1 MPQRAD
7 SETRKMTK
15 WRKRAKRYPVRL
27 SLPAESAK
35 LAHAYSGC
43 RIMSGE
49 HGEFAELLSR
59 ARAGDQSALDQ
70 IVKRYEPEVR
80 IVAHFLLSRDL
91 RPYLDSLDLVQSV
104 HKSLLL
110 GLRSNKFDISSPEK
124 LVALALTMVRR
135 KAARHWRHLQRQQ
148 RLDTDN
154 LPAALADSEAD
165 PARAAQLQDALQH
178 LWNNLD
184 ASERRVV
191 ELRLEG
197 HSTADAAR
205 TLGLDADVLRVRLS
219 RLRQRL
225 RSAGVLTEWL

>member
-1 MPQRAD
+1 
-7 SETRKMTK
+7 
-15 WRKRAKRYPVRL
+15 
-27 SLPAESAK
+27 
-35 LAHAYSGC
+35 
-43 RIMSGE
+43 MSRE
-49 HGEFAELLSR
+49 DEPFAELLAR
-59 ARAGDQSALDQ
+59 ARTGDQMALDE
-70 IVKRYEPEVR
+70 VVRRYEPEVR
-80 IVAHFLLSRDL
+80 IVAHFLLSRAL
-91 RPYLDSLDLVQSV
+91 RPFLDSLDLVQSV

-110 GLRSNKFDISSPEK
+110 GLRNDKFDISSPEK

-148 RLDTDN
+148 RLDTDTN
-154 LPAALADSEAD
+154 LPAALTGSEAD
-165 PARAAQLQDALQH
+165 PARTAQLQDALRH

-197 HSTADAAR
+197 HSTAEVAR

-225 RSAGVLTEWL
+225 RATGVLSEWL

>member
-1 MPQRAD
+1 
-7 SETRKMTK
+7 
-15 WRKRAKRYPVRL
+15 
-27 SLPAESAK
+27 
-35 LAHAYSGC
+35 
-43 RIMSGE
+43 MSGE
-49 HGEFAELLSR
+49 NGDFAELLSR
-59 ARAGDQSALDQ
+59 ARAGDQCALDQ
-70 IVKRYEPEVR
+70 IVQRYEPEVR

-165 PARAAQLQDALQH
+165 PARAAQLQDA
-178 LWNNLD
+178 
-184 ASERRVV
+184 
-191 ELRLEG
+191 
-197 HSTADAAR
+197 
-205 TLGLDADVLRVRLS
+205 
-219 RLRQRL
+219 
-225 RSAGVLTEWL
+225 